1 MKTSTKI
8 FSVFVAVV
16 LIFTAIP
23 FSASARTLD
32 DINADIEKY
41 EKEMASNDK
50 EQKDT
55 KAKIESLQ
63 KISRLLDQ
71 KISALEKEMA
81 PIQKKIDD
89 LTTEIDKYEDEIDGL
104 ETEIDDINDEVEK
117 QNVEIDNTQELLKK
131 RMRASYM
138 AGETSELEIFLNAT
152 DFSDFLARTEF
163 IRQVAKHDSAIIDG
177 LQKQVDKLNGMIA
190 DLDEKREEIEEKQA
204 AVESNRAEYEVEM
217 AALNVKKSDLES
229 SQSENEAN
237 LKEQNKLLSKYN
249 QQDSYYQSLIAKAEK
264 EKAEFSASLDQ
275 QIGST
280 GSSGNGV
287 VDNGNVSH
295 SFRVSSR
302 GFICPL
308 QDGDVKYS
316 ATFASHSAR
325 GTASVDFVAPKN
337 RVVNGKTYYTTKGA
351 KLYAA
356 ASGTVTISTYAAS
369 SYGNYINIDHGNGMS
384 SLYAHMD
391 ARYVSVGAKVKQG
404 QVIGLAGNT
413 GNCWP
418 RPSES
423 NPVAGSHLH
432 FEMRKNGN
440 RVNPE
445 LYMPSPLI

>member
-8 FSVFVAVV
+8 FSVLVAFI

-23 FSASARTLD
+23 FSASARTID

-41 EKEMASNDK
+41 EKEIASNDK
-50 EQKDT
+50 NQKDT
-55 KAKIESLQ
+55 KKKIESLQ
-63 KISRLLDQ
+63 EISRLLDQ
-71 KISALEKEMA
+71 KIGALEKEMA
-81 PIQKKIDD
+81 PIQKKIDE
-89 LTTEIDKYEDEIDGL
+89 LTAEIDEFEADIKGLESEIDEI
-104 ETEIDDINDEVEK
+104 NVEVEK
-117 QNVEIDNTQELLKK
+117 QNEEIDGTQELLKK

-138 AGETSELEIFLNAT
+138 AGETSELEIFLSAT

-163 IRQVAKHDSAIIDG
+163 IRQVAKHDTAIISA
-177 LQKQVDKLNGMIA
+177 LQEQIDVLKGMID
-190 DLDEKREEIEEKQA
+190 DLDVKREEIETKQS
-204 AVESNRAEYEVEM
+204 AVEANRAEYEAEM
-217 AALNVKKSDLES
+217 AVLDVKMSELES
-229 SQSENEAN
+229 SQSENESN
-237 LKEQNKLLSKYN
+237 LKEQNRLLSKYN

-275 QIGST
+275 QIGSS

-287 VDNGNVSH
+287 IDNGNVSH

-308 QDGDVKYS
+308 QDGAVQYS

-369 SYGNYINIDHGNGMS
+369 SYGNYVNIDHGNGMS

-391 ARYVSVGAKVKQG
+391 ARYVSVGTKVKQG

-432 FEMRKNGN
+432 FEMRKNGS